1 MATTQAP
8 QDGAAGPAA
17 AARPDDLQSLKHH
30 NQLLLANLNAGRKA
44 LAEARQ
50 NEQRT
55 LQLYEQIQAQ
65 LAEREQAAAATL
77 AVFQAQLAEAGVREQ
92 QLLALLQQERER
104 AAASESTA
112 GEPVD
117 SGARDVQLLARID
130 ALQQTLLDQL
140 AQQAAP
146 VAPGPEALE
155 AARQQ
160 EQALTGQVAQLQQAL
175 GDKERALEATQ
186 QREQALAAQM
196 EQREQALA
204 AQVEQREQALV
215 AQMEQREQ
223 ELVAQM
229 EQREQ
234 ALAAQM
240 EQREQ
245 ALAAQVE
252 QLQQALADK
261 ERALEAATVLQQ
273 MDEVVNKGRQIMAGL
288 GPLQQ
293 HLENQGNTGE
303 ALQAVHG
310 DLRQVM
316 TQALAKMDTLLQAV
330 AAQAEKLERLGK
342 QAPPPA
348 PAAATGNR
356 SRFAADEHFVLDL
369 PSDLMARTGGGAA
382 PEAQD
387 APRP

>member
-8 QDGAAGPAA
+8 QGGAADQAA

-30 NQLLLANLNAGRKA
+30 NQLLLTNLNAGRKA

-55 LQLYEQIQAQ
+55 LQLYEQVQAL
-65 LAEREQAAAATL
+65 LAEREQAAAATQ
-77 AVFQAQLAEAGVREQ
+77 AVFQAQLAEAGAREQ
-92 QLLALLQQERER
+92 QLLAMLQQEREREQERER
-104 AAASESTA
+104 AAASAPAS
-112 GEPVD
+112 EPED
-117 SGARDVQLLARID
+117 SVARDAQLLARID
-130 ALQQTLLDQL
+130 ALQQTLLEQL

-146 VAPGPEALE
+146 VTPGPEALE

-160 EQALTGQVAQLQQAL
+160 EQALAAQIDQLQQAL
-175 GDKERALEATQ
+175 ADKERALEAAL

-196 EQREQALA
+196 EQREEALA
-204 AQVEQREQALV
+204 V
-215 AQMEQREQ
+215 
-223 ELVAQM
+223 QM

-234 ALAAQM
+234 ALAV
-240 EQREQ
+240 
-245 ALAAQVE
+245 QVE

-293 HLENQGNTGE
+293 HLESQGNTGE
-303 ALQAVHG
+303 ALQAMRG

-316 TQALAKMDTLLQAV
+316 AQALAKMDALMQAV
-330 AAQAEKLERLGK
+330 AAQAEKLEQLGK
-342 QAPPPA
+342 QTPSPA
-348 PAAATGNR
+348 PAAAAGNR
-356 SRFAADEHFVLDL
+356 SRFAADDHFVLDL
-369 PSDLMARTGGGAA
+369 PSDLLARTGAGPAS
-382 PEAQD
+382 ETQD